1 MDKETLDKIREVLS
15 KHGLKEEEIGEVVS
29 ELTESAPADE
39 TPAENP
45 VDEAPAPADE
55 APAEEGDK
63 TPEGDVPPSDEGDV
77 PPADESKADET
88 PESDVVPPTD
98 EVPVDE
104 APKADL
110 PEGTEEIDPANPPV
124 DETPADE
131 AVAPVAPT
139 PEVDPVIAELQG
151 KLEESEKKSAGLEE
165 RIHLLEE
172 ALKSAGI
179 MEESSKSESAEVGID
194 DPSRTPE
201 YKDDAEIDLDDVVA
215 EINKVRR

>member
-1 MDKETLDKIREVLS
+1 MDKETLDKIREVLK
-15 KHGLKEEEIGEVVS
+15 KHGLEEEEVSEVVS

-39 TPAENP
+39 TPEDH
-45 VDEAPAPADE
+45 VDETPAPVED
-55 APAEEGDK
+55 APVEEGDK
-63 TPEGDVPPSDEGDV
+63 TPEGDVPPADEGDAE
-77 PPADESKADET
+77 PAEPSEPDVK
-88 PESDVVPPTD
+88 PEEDVVPPTD
-98 EVPVDE
+98 DEPVAPE

-110 PEGTEEIDPANPPV
+110 PEGVEEIDPANPPV
-124 DETPADE
+124 DEPVEPVEPA
-131 AVAPVAPT
+131 VAPT

-179 MEESSKSESAEVGID
+179 MEETSKSESAEVGID
-194 DPSRTPE
+194 DPSRAPD

-215 EINKVRR
+215 ELNKVRR